1 MGQEYG
7 FGIGKAILLGIGV
20 GILLPIVFF
29 FIHQH
34 TTAEERE
41 YVNEGTLTTCT
52 VDSILTVSGKQQVWV
67 YYTNASGKSVK
78 AKAVLNK
85 KVSVGQKVEA
95 YVLESRPDEVFYP
108 ASPLI
113 KWIFFGIILIAALA
127 SWIPLI
133 VLLRER
139 RIDKMVNQVRAQM
152 KDMNQNDDYYY

>member
-1 MGQEYG
+1 M
-7 FGIGKAILLGIGV
+7 
-20 GILLPIVFF
+20 
-29 FIHQH
+29 
-34 TTAEERE
+34 
-41 YVNEGTLTTCT
+41 
-52 VDSILTVSGKQQVWV
+52 WV

-108 ASPLI
+108 ASTLI
-113 KWIFFGIILIAALA
+113 KLIFFGIILIAALA

-139 RIDKMVNQVRAQM
+139 RIDKLVNQVRAQM